1 MSVVTTILIAEEEP
15 RITSFLEKGL
25 RASGF
30 FTDVVTN
37 GEGALRLARSGRYA
51 LLVLDLG
58 LPGKDG
64 LEVLRE
70 LRAEGS
76 LLPVVILT
84 GRQSV
89 RDKVAAL
96 ESGASDY
103 VTKPFRFDEL
113 LARIRVRLSDEPTA
127 EPVLAVGD
135 MALDLHTR
143 HVVAGERTAALSSR
157 EFELAHAFFRR
168 PGQVLS
174 RAELVT
180 EVWGDDVDEGSNIIE
195 VYVGY
200 LRRKLGRDRIT
211 NVRGRGYRLEPQT
224 RIRPRQSG

>member
-1 MSVVTTILIAEEEP
+1 VTTILIAEEEA

-30 FTDVVTN
+30 STEVVTS
-37 GEGALRLARSGRYA
+37 GEEALRLARSGRYA

-58 LPGKDG
+58 LPDKGG

-70 LRAEGS
+70 LRSEGS

-89 RDKVAAL
+89 RDKVVGL

-113 LARIRVRLSDEPTA
+113 LARIRLRLSDEPTV
-127 EPVLAVGD
+127 EPLLAVGD

-143 HVVAGERTAALSSR
+143 NVIAGEKTVPLSSR
-157 EFELAHAFFRR
+157 EFELALVFFRR

-174 RAELVT
+174 RAELLT
-180 EVWGDDVDEGSNIIE
+180 EVWGGDLDPGSNIID

-200 LRRKLGRDRIT
+200 LRRKLGRERIT
-211 NVRGRGYRLEPQT
+211 SVRGLGYRLEP
-224 RIRPRQSG
+224 RPRPREEMD

>member
-1 MSVVTTILIAEEEP
+1 VTTILIAEEEA

-25 RASGF
+25 QASGF
-30 FTDVVTN
+30 STEVVTS
-37 GEGALRLARSGRYA
+37 GEDALRLARSGDYA

-64 LEVLRE
+64 LAVLRE
-70 LRAEGS
+70 LRSEGS

-89 RDKVAAL
+89 RDKVAGL

-113 LARIRVRLSDEPTA
+113 LARIRVRLSDEPSV
-127 EPVLAVGD
+127 ESVLEAGD
-135 MALDLHTR
+135 LALDLHTR
-143 HVVAGERTAALSSR
+143 HVIAGERTVPLSSR
-157 EFELAHAFFRR
+157 EFELAKIFFSR
-168 PGQVLS
+168 PGQVLT
-174 RAELVT
+174 RAELLS
-180 EVWGDDVDEGSNIIE
+180 EVWGGDFDPGSNIID

-200 LRRKLGRDRIT
+200 LRRKLGRERIAS
-211 NVRGRGYRLEPQT
+211 VRGLGYRLEP
-224 RIRPRQSG
+224 RPRRRQADAD